1 MFGRRI
7 LIAELDS
14 MAQRARFDSRA
25 DATAIR
31 ELTGMVR
38 TAYLLSDRIVVT
50 DAMLLDG
57 IYFMHMTPD
66 RIAVA
71 LGVAPYELPMTVLSG
86 FHRLG
91 DALEAKRSSREQVWQ
106 TGERG
111 DVPGW
116 ADRVTSAQRQWI
128 ESAEAGAF
136 AIEPFAD
143 PVEVRADGG
152 FVRSVPDPDWVAALP
167 AGPAALLTQSLTA
180 PSRSA
185 FEIARDRSVAALDGQ
200 GAAGELEAFGAVADW
215 WRGAYLDEVAER
227 NGVDWI
233 RFDGAADSA
242 VVRNDSEVSG
252 QGRRHFLLAGS
263 VVDHVREMPPGAF
276 GAARYAARAS
286 REAFMERQTP
296 RRLRGLAFSVVAG
309 LTAPRRGRVL
319 AASVSRLALAAA
331 VVVVSLPF
339 LPSTLWGMEVA
350 WLAFGAAVVATVP
363 WQDLMTIATLTNPR
377 GAAELSV
384 VAATRV
390 ARAGAPVLRHELDG
404 GRHGR

>member
-14 MAQRARFDSRA
+14 MAQRARFDSRP
-25 DATAIR
+25 DATALR

-86 FHRLG
+86 FSRLG
-91 DALEAKRSSREQVWQ
+91 DALDAKRSARDQIWQ
-106 TGERG
+106 TGDRVE
-111 DVPGW
+111 VPGW
-116 ADRVTSAQRQWI
+116 PERVVEAQRQWI
-128 ESAEAGAF
+128 ESAEAGVF
-136 AIEPFAD
+136 DIEPFAD
-143 PVEVRADGG
+143 SGEDRAGSG

-167 AGPAALLTQSLTA
+167 AGPAALLAQALAA
-180 PSRSA
+180 PSRSV
-185 FEIARDRSVAALDGQ
+185 FETAHDASVAALEVG
-200 GAAGELEAFGAVADW
+200 GASGERAALGAVADW

-233 RFDGAADSA
+233 RFDAAADHA
-242 VVRNDSEVSG
+242 VANDADVSG

-276 GAARYAARAS
+276 GAARYAARES
-286 REAFMERQTP
+286 RAAFMERQTP

-319 AASVSRLALAAA
+319 AASASRLVLAVA

-339 LPSTLWGMEVA
+339 LPSTLWGMEMA

-363 WQDLMTIATLTNPR
+363 WQDLMTIVTLTDPR
-377 GAAELSV
+377 GAAQLSV
-384 VAATRV
+384 VAATRDTP
-390 ARAGAPVLRHELDG
+390 AGAPVVLHELDG
-404 GRHGR
+404 GRDGH